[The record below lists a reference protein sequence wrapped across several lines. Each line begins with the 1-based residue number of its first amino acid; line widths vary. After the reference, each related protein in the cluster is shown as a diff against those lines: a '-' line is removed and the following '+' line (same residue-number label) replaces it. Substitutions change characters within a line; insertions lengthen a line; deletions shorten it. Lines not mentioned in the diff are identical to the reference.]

1 MVSKGPVPQSF
12 LYFTGILTHTGP
24 HTQKTPNG
32 VWIRKRREN
41 QKFYGSEMT
50 SRPQIL
56 YYLNMFCFTC
66 CFSLGLFDLG
76 GGFVLCFLLSY
87 SFVSTFPKYQTKS
100 QIINFVLLFFHRPLR
115 EAVKLNFFWLLNLLL
130 KEKICRINV
139 GNDVIFPAV
148 S

>member
-1 MVSKGPVPQSF
+1 MGNTYHSSNSRRKELSKYGFKRACSSVLF
-12 LYFTGILTHTGP
+12 VFHWHP
-24 HTQKTPNG
+24 HTHWPTYTENPKWGLNQEKK
-32 VWIRKRREN
+32 RKPKILWVRDD
-41 QKFYGSEMT
+41 FLA
-50 SRPQIL
+50 QIL

-100 QIINFVLLFFHRPLR
+100 QIINFVLLFFSQTTERSC
-115 EAVKLNFFWLLNLLL
+115 KIKFFL
-130 KEKICRINV
+130 
-139 GNDVIFPAV
+139 A